1 MKTLIGEMSLIQ
13 ITDNCDWTPI
23 SNLSSEEMI
32 DSHIKN
38 LQKIANVNIREIALE
53 ENPNL
58 LVFPR
63 DWRLCGDQISENR
76 IISLHDKQLSTGNIM
91 GFIGINET
99 QLKINSRF
107 ASNDENDYFLHYMLQ
122 KVFSINL
129 FDLKHAK
136 DNESIFDFL
145 LYLFPHFLKKAL
157 TQGLFKKY
165 QTFHCNDA
173 NVKGVVNVSRH
184 IRDNMPFKGS
194 VSYAMRAHSYDNEIT
209 QLVRHTIEHIRSK
222 EHGSFILTNDRET
235 KECVAQIVQATP
247 SFNLRERIQIIHKNL
262 RPLHHPFY
270 SNYTALQRLCLQIL
284 RHENLKFGREKDKVY
299 GVLFDGA
306 WLWEEYL
313 ATILKDVD
321 RMVHPKNRK
330 RKDGIQIYKGG
341 QSFFPDFYRKG
352 VADEGIDS
360 FVLDA
365 KYKRLSRGL
374 NSGELEENVKSGFS
388 IQREDLFQMISY
400 MHTLPA
406 QTAALLYPFKDADN
420 MEIKVDKKVL
430 LGLGGDIFGM
440 GVPIPQESDF
450 IAFSK
455 FMNGVENELKR
466 VVNRL
471 IE

>member
-1 MKTLIGEMSLIQ
+1 MSLIQ

-23 SNLSSEEMI
+23 SNLTSEEKIEM
-32 DSHIKN
+32 HINN
-38 LQKIANVNIREIALE
+38 LQKIANVNIREVTLA

-58 LVFPR
+58 LIFPR
-63 DWRLCGDQISENR
+63 DWALCDDEISENR
-76 IISLHDKQLSTGNIM
+76 ILSLQGKELSTGNVM
-91 GFIGINET
+91 GFIGINDT

-107 ASNDENDYFLHYMLQ
+107 AKEDENDYFLHYMLQ

-129 FDLKHAK
+129 FDMKHAM
-136 DNESIFDFL
+136 NRESVFDFL

-157 TQGLFKKY
+157 RQGLFKKY
-165 QTFHCNDA
+165 RRFEHNDS
-173 NVKGVVNVSRH
+173 NVKGVIDVNRH
-184 IRDNMPFKGS
+184 IKENVPFRGR
-194 VSYAMRAHSYDNEIT
+194 VSYNNREYSFDNEIT
-209 QLVRHTIEHIRSK
+209 QLVRHTIEYIK
-222 EHGSFILTNDRET
+222 AKPQGGYILNNDRET
-235 KECVAQIVQATP
+235 KESVSQILQATP
-247 SFNLRERIQIIHKNL
+247 SFNRRERMQIISKNL
-262 RPLHHPFY
+262 KRLQHPYY
-270 SNYTALQRLCLQIL
+270 SVYTDLQQLCMQIL
-284 RHENLKFGREKDKVY
+284 RHESIKFGYEKNKVY

-313 ATILKDVD
+313 ATILKEVD

-330 RKDGIQIYKGG
+330 RQDGIQIYKGG

-352 VADEGIDS
+352 VADDGIDS

-400 MHTLPA
+400 MHVLPA
-406 QTAALLYPFKDADN
+406 QTAALLYPIEGA
-420 MEIKVDKKVL
+420 EAPVIKEDKKVL
-430 LGLGGDIFGM
+430 FGLGGDIFGI

-455 FMNGVENELKR
+455 FMNGVELHLKAVVEELSLKI
-466 VVNRL
+466 V
-471 IE
+471 